1 MSSIPEHHPH
11 HPIRTA
17 RGNADWLIPTMIYVV
32 TLGALG
38 VTSKLALKHLQWQDL
53 VLWLGIGHA
62 VSVIGLLSS
71 RQAKVRIV
79 PGTGWAILAAIT
91 AIIGLVALYVAL
103 STGQASKVVPIS
115 GAYPAVTLIFSALFL
130 RERLSLG
137 RAIGVALV
145 VAGVVIVT
153 AS

>member
-1 MSSIPEHHPH
+1 MASIPQP
-11 HPIRTA
+11 PAPVRSLRDDA
-17 RGNADWLIPTMIYVV
+17 KWLIPTLIYVV
-32 TLGALG
+32 TLGGLG
-38 VTSKLALKHLQWQDL
+38 VTSKLALKHLEWQDL

-62 VSVIGLLSS
+62 VSVTALLTGGH
-71 RQAKVRIV
+71 AKIRIV
-79 PGTGWAILAAIT
+79 PGTGWAIVAGVT
-91 AIIGLVALYVAL
+91 AMVGLVSLYIAL

-130 RERLSLG
+130 RERLSVG

-145 VAGVVIVT
+145 VIGVVIVT